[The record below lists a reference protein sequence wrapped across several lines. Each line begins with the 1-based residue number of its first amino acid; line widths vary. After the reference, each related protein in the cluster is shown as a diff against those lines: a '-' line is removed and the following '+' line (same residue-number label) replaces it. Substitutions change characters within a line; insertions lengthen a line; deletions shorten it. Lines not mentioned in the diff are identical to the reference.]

1 MNIFFDALVREKFLP
16 PALCEGRVVHYAGL
30 AHGPSGEA
38 TVNLS
43 SQSTKIGRTGGYA
56 GPSGFWSQNRN
67 RHWVH
72 TLSHR
77 AVVTS
82 ITESTSVGGHPGWV
96 RSDATPNFDR
106 REVIRRAR
114 SRLGED
120 SYRLLT
126 NNCEHFCEWCLRG
139 ERRSYQVEA
148 WLAGPARAL
157 QAMIRLVAQVLGP
170 LEQIRLRPARLVST
184 NPC

>member
-38 TVNLS
+38 TVNLR
-43 SQSTKIGRTGGYA
+43 SQCTRIGRTGGYA
-56 GPSGFWSQNRN
+56 GPSGFWSQSRN

-82 ITESTSVGGHPGWV
+82 ITESTSVM
-96 RSDATPNFDR
+96 
-106 REVIRRAR
+106 AR
-114 SRLGED
+114 SCITRD
-120 SYRLLT
+120 SHTAFTEGRWKKFLSLVSRT
-126 NNCEHFCEWCLRG
+126 ATLAGSDPMRHRTSIIG
-139 ERRSYQVEA
+139 RRSA
-148 WLAGPARAL
+148 ARA
-157 QAMIRLVAQVLGP
+157 P
-170 LEQIRLRPARLVST
+170 DWSKTP
-184 NPC
+184 